1 LNEILIDDIKNLVN
15 KLPDEKLLK
24 IQENLYK
31 KNIKKKFDSYQ
42 IKKIL
47 KLNSDETKILLK
59 ILKNTTSVETIIIA
73 IDLIQEINKKQ
84 SEIRKN
90 TSLIWT
96 SPSIFHENAG
106 NTKSTILRLISSAKK
121 SITIVG
127 YVMDYGVKDVLTSLV
142 TVAEKHPLK
151 IKIILDR
158 ADKPPERKKKMRSPQ
173 QIIERAW
180 PSTLRKPEIY
190 KYAKRSDETVL
201 HAKMLVI
208 DSQKVLVTSA
218 NLTGRAIHGNLEI
231 GILHKGHV
239 AKKAENLIHDLIA
252 NRTLVQTNG

>member
-1 LNEILIDDIKNLVN
+1 MKEVLIDDIKNLVN
-15 KLPDEKLLK
+15 KLSDEKLLK
-24 IQENLYK
+24 IQEDIYK
-31 KNIKKKFDSYQ
+31 KNIKKKSDSYEL
-42 IKKIL
+42 KKIL

-59 ILKNTTSVETIIIA
+59 ILKNSSSVETIIIA

-121 SITIVG
+121 SIIIVG
-127 YVMDYGVKDVLTSLV
+127 YVMDYGVKDILASLV
-142 TVAEKHPLK
+142 EVAEKRSLE

-158 ADKPPERKKKMRSPQ
+158 ADKAPERKKKMRSPQ

-180 PSTLRKPEIY
+180 PSTLRIPEIY

-239 AKKAENLIHDLIA
+239 ARKAENLIRDLIA